1 MAKKPAKK
9 PAAKPPAPARKP
21 GSKLDPATIAPFS
34 HARGDNDAQMA
45 AASYKLAALLG
56 KLGQAAIV
64 TAEAAGSIL
73 GRECAAIRVKDG
85 EQRVAARW
93 LFAVLRSS
101 QLRDRAQAAASG
113 ATMPRLNIKSLADF
127 TIPMPSNW
135 SNFGPALRP
144 SQTPYRL

>member
-1 MAKKPAKK
+1 MTRSPELGADLERAFILQK
-9 PAAKPPAPARKP
+9 
-21 GSKLDPATIAPFS
+21 DDIVV
-34 HARGDNDAQMA
+34 
-45 AASYKLAALLG
+45 ALLG

-127 TIPMPSNW
+127 TIPMPS
-135 SNFGPALRP
+135 PRAQAEALERFDLLETVSYTHLTLP
-144 SQTPYRL
+144 TSDLV